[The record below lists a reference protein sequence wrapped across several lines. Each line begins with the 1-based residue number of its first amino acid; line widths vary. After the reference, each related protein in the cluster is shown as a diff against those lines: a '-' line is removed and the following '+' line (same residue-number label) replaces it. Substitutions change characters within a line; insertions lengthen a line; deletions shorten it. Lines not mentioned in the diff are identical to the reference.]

1 MAEAKAAAERAAA
14 EQKKADEEAAAAA
27 AAEAVQAKS
36 FFLFK
41 LLHLTKLQKTH
52 FTKYILEIT
61 EQTNNVAPLKKN
73 TKIHSGQETGGRGS
87 NQSSGDSSSSRTR
100 SSQAEGRRGSGG
112 G

>member
-41 LLHLTKLQKTH
+41 YGISQNYK
-52 FTKYILEIT
+52 KYILR
-61 EQTNNVAPLKKN
+61 N
-73 TKIHSGQETGGRGS
+73 TF
-87 NQSSGDSSSSRTR
+87 
-100 SSQAEGRRGSGG
+100 
-112 G
+112 